1 MKNPAQGRR
10 VFGEL
15 RYLCLKIY
23 LYEYKGFAGADG
35 VVGVVALVVPD
46 FSRLFDHGR
55 GFRAVR
61 QSLQFRAGRCLR
73 YGYRTPQHF
82 PVDSGR
88 YVRLYVRRA
97 ADAHRDAGFRRA
109 VRYAHG
115 AGCALY
121 ARFHERADAAGL
133 SRRRGRRESRS
144 GVVAG
149 RPARPVERPAADVY
163 HRRRG
168 HRYRAGRRRAP
179 AGDYGR
185 HGHRGDAA
193 AEVCRH
199 QVLDRHPARRRF
211 RRAVGSGRYRFRTG
225 YGRRCFQRLDVDALF
240 ASRSTSP
247 RA

>member
-121 ARFHERADAAGL
+121 TRFHERRGWSIPTPRPSRVSIRRCCWAAG
-133 SRRRGRRESRS
+133 ST
-144 GVVAG
+144 
-149 RPARPVERPAADVY
+149 
-163 HRRRG
+163 
-168 HRYRAGRRRAP
+168 
-179 AGDYGR
+179 
-185 HGHRGDAA
+185 
-193 AEVCRH
+193 CR
-199 QVLDRHPARRRF
+199 
-211 RRAVGSGRYRFRTG
+211 TT
-225 YGRRCFQRLDVDALF
+225 CC
-240 ASRSTSP
+240 
-247 RA
+247 

>member
-61 QSLQFRAGRCLR
+61 QSLQFRAGRRLR
-73 YGYRTPQHF
+73 YGYRTPQHL

-115 AGCALY
+115 AGCC
-121 ARFHERADAAGL
+121 
-133 SRRRGRRESRS
+133 RS
-144 GVVAG
+144 LPASSS
-149 RPARPVERPAADVY
+149 RPASCSPTVSSCCQVWPSSVSDWV
-163 HRRRG
+163 
-168 HRYRAGRRRAP
+168 RATLLP
-179 AGDYGR
+179 TAG
-185 HGHRGDAA
+185 
-193 AEVCRH
+193 C
-199 QVLDRHPARRRF
+199 
-211 RRAVGSGRYRFRTG
+211 
-225 YGRRCFQRLDVDALF
+225 
-240 ASRSTSP
+240 
-247 RA
+247 